1 MVLTPSLTG
10 KLDAH
15 VDADFAGLWHP
26 DYAELRE
33 SVLSRSGYILTYMNC
48 PLLWASKIQSE
59 VTLSTN
65 ESEYVA
71 LSTCM
76 RGIIPMRTLITELH
90 KNTTKILKCI
100 DQKENKVRLAAKT
113 RAFKSLPPTTVWED
127 NVSCLVL
134 ATEDDKYIP
143 RTKNIAVKYHHFHDQ
158 VKNGTC
164 KVQKVASALNTADIF
179 TKPLP
184 ETSFIRHR
192 FTLLG
197 W

>member
-1 MVLTPSLTG
+1 
-10 KLDAH
+10 
-15 VDADFAGLWHP
+15 
-26 DYAELRE
+26 
-33 SVLSRSGYILTYMNC
+33 MNQ
-48 PLLWASKIQSE
+48 K
-59 VTLSTN
+59 
-65 ESEYVA
+65 
-71 LSTCM
+71 
-76 RGIIPMRTLITELH
+76 
-90 KNTTKILKCI
+90 KNKF
-100 DQKENKVRLAAKT
+100 RLAAKT

-127 NVSCLVL
+127 NAIYLVL
-134 ATEDDKYIP
+134 ATEDNKYRP
-143 RTKNIAVKYHHFHDQ
+143 RTKHIAVKYHHFRDQ